1 MPAFDDPDTP
11 IVVETLLELVGLA
24 GCRPDWRRERARI
37 VCSRRTRESRD
48 VGADFKPIV
57 ETALAFHPP
66 EARTALRAWSPA
78 TARSVRRAAPPA
90 AHLSRAAPV
99 SGVRARCVRPGT
111 RGPARLPA
119 CAPSDVPGCRFAPA
133 ALGPGIPA
141 LEPPR

>member
-66 EARTALRAWSPA
+66 EARRAPGLGPCHS
-78 TARSVRRAAPPA
+78 ARSPPRRQRLGRRA
-90 AHLSRAAPV
+90 
-99 SGVRARCVRPGT
+99 
-111 RGPARLPA
+111 
-119 CAPSDVPGCRFAPA
+119 
-133 ALGPGIPA
+133 
-141 LEPPR
+141 